1 MTVARNLKE
10 FLDKSKVPYK
20 LSTHQEVYTA
30 QEVAH
35 SLHVK
40 GQYLAKVVMIK
51 SKDKLVMT
59 VLPASHKVNIEK
71 IKTLLKDPE
80 TRLATEAEF
89 KTAFPDC
96 DVGAMPPIGHLYG
109 LELYAD
115 KALTQDP
122 EIIFQAG
129 SHVETIRMKYS
140 DWEKLAKPKIAEFAG
155 HL

>member
-10 FLDKSKVPYK
+10 FLDKSKAPYK

>member
-71 IKTLLKDPE
+71 IKTLLNDPE

-96 DVGAMPPIGHLYG
+96 DVGAMPPIVHLYG